1 MQGFT
6 ETMQLELYEM
16 LGVTVVFVVSGR
28 HLFGEETME
37 AGIFVID
44 DM

>member
-16 LGVTVVFVVSGR
+16 LGRQMNQPMEGR
-28 HLFGEETME
+28 
-37 AGIFVID
+37 IFMIVD
-44 DM
+44 DMLDMAPSQ